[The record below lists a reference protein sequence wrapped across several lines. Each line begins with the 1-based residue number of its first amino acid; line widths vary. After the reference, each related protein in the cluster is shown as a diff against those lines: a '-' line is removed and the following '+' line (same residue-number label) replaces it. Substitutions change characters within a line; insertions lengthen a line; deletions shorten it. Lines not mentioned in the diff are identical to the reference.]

1 MKKKVFIMFGLALV
15 CLSLFVSCNFGDS
28 KKEPTEIQKE
38 VNIIEIQNNITET
51 YKRISQGCVGIYA
64 SDSLGTSSGSG
75 VVYKEDNGKYYVVTN
90 CHVVEGKS
98 TVRVYR
104 GGSKYYRATVVG
116 KDAKN
121 DIAVLTFSLD
131 LLGGDPVFVNDIFS
145 YDEEIVSVGQTVLAI
160 GCPLGLE
167 NFNTLTTGVVSR
179 IEKKWVQTNAEIN
192 PGNSGGGLF
201 NAAGRLIGINTQ
213 KETYTT
219 TQDEDGTVINIPVE
233 GLGYAISLDVV
244 KKCILDIES
253 KKGDIERPLLGI
265 VVVAVNRYISNKE
278 TVGYIQYLPNTS
290 DQGIVIS
297 KVEKGV
303 AQDSGVLVNDV
314 ILSINNEPATN
325 LSDLEYI
332 LHTSLAGETLEVTV
346 YRPSTEKELTIKI
359 VLK

>member
-160 GCPLGLE
+160 GCPLGLD
-167 NFNTLTTGVVSR
+167 NFNTLTTGVVSNGYKPMR
-179 IEKKWVQTNAEIN
+179 KSILATPAEAYLMPQDALLVSILKRKPILQLRMRMVQLSTFQ
-192 PGNSGGGLF
+192 L
-201 NAAGRLIGINTQ
+201 R
-213 KETYTT
+213 
-219 TQDEDGTVINIPVE
+219 D
-233 GLGYAISLDVV
+233 LDMQF
-244 KKCILDIES
+244 
-253 KKGDIERPLLGI
+253 R
-265 VVVAVNRYISNKE
+265 
-278 TVGYIQYLPNTS
+278 
-290 DQGIVIS
+290 
-297 KVEKGV
+297 
-303 AQDSGVLVNDV
+303 
-314 ILSINNEPATN
+314 
-325 LSDLEYI
+325 
-332 LHTSLAGETLEVTV
+332 
-346 YRPSTEKELTIKI
+346 
-359 VLK
+359 

>member
-1 MKKKVFIMFGLALV
+1 MKKKIWIMLSLVFICLGLLT
-15 CLSLFVSCNFGDS
+15 SCNFGDS
-28 KKEPTEIQKE
+28 QKEPTEIQKE
-38 VNIIEIQNNITET
+38 VNIIEIQNEITET
-51 YKRISQGCVGIYA
+51 YKKISPGCVGIYA
-64 SDSLGTSSGSG
+64 SDSLGISSGSG

-90 CHVVEGKS
+90 CHVVEGRS

-104 GGSKYYRATVVG
+104 GGSKYYRATVIG

-131 LLGGDPVFVNDIFS
+131 LFGGDPVYVNDIFS

-179 IEKKWVQTNAEIN
+179 VEKKWVQTNAEIN

-213 KETYTT
+213 KETYTK
-219 TQDEDGTVINIPVE
+219 TQDEDGNVINIPVE

-253 KKGDIERPLLGI
+253 KNGDIERPLLGI
-265 VVVAVNRYISNKE
+265 TVVAVNRYISNKE
-278 TVGYIQYLPNTS
+278 TADYIQYLPNTS

-303 AQDSGVLVNDV
+303 AQDNGILEHDV
-314 ILSINNEPATN
+314 ILSINKETISN
-325 LSDLEYI
+325 LSDLEYV
-332 LHTSLAGETLEVTV
+332 LHTSLAGDTIEIVV
-346 YRPSTEKELTIKI
+346 YRPSTAKEMTIK
-359 VLK
+359 VLLK